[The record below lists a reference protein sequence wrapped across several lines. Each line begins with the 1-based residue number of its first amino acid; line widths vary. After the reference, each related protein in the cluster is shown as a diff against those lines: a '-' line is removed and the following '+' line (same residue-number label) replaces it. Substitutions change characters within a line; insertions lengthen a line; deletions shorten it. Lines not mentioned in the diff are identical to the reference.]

1 MPKAAPPA
9 RAQKKISSFFQSKK
23 QPPTQQPEPS
33 PAPAAPAPT
42 LQIGNNKERDG
53 DGAEDEDGVASRR
66 VRRNACKRQLEPDD
80 DCQPGGKDD
89 DDLYAVTQSV
99 KKPRLISTAAKGK
112 KQQPPTQQPE
122 SSPAA
127 RKSGGAKE
135 RDDGD
140 EDEDEDEVISRPVR
154 RRASKRQLD
163 PDPDGDYQQPVQN
176 RDDEGD
182 DDDDD
187 DLYTV
192 TRPVKALR
200 LASSPSTAAG
210 KKKQQSASRFHYD
223 PAAHLPSP
231 DAMDIS
237 PATVARDGG
246 GDGDGEDE
254 DPVRKRQKA
263 LLRERFV
270 KKLGKL
276 PIARSS
282 QLREEETR
290 ADGEGEAEGEGQ
302 DDEAVEPGPIAKRF
316 GASVAATTTKKAAA
330 GKKAPKLTPLEQQV
344 VDIKKKHP
352 DTILVVEVGYK
363 FRFFGEDARV
373 ASQNLSIMCIPG
385 RMRFDG
391 HRSEAH
397 LDKFA
402 SASIPVHRL
411 HVHVKRLIAHGYKV
425 GVVRQL
431 ETAALKA
438 AGDNKSGPFERKL
451 TNLYTKGTYVDDI
464 DALDG
469 PAAAGSAGDPSSG
482 AGSGGAPN
490 TGFLLAVTETPAGGT
505 GADEKVRVG
514 IIAVQPATG
523 EVVYDEFDD
532 GFMRGEIETRL
543 LHSAPPPPFLPPSLP
558 PSSPSLPL

>member
-1 MPKAAPPA
+1 MPKAPPA
-9 RAQKKISSFFQSKK
+9 RVQKKISSFFQSKK

-42 LQIGNNKERDG
+42 LQIGNNNERDE
-53 DGAEDEDGVASRR
+53 DGPEDEAGVASRR
-66 VRRNACKRQLEPDD
+66 VRRDARKRQSEPGDD

-89 DDLYAVTQSV
+89 GDLYAITQSV
-99 KKPRLISTAAKGK
+99 KKPRLISIAAKGK
-112 KQQPPTQQPE
+112 KKQPPTQQPE

-127 RKSGGAKE
+127 RKTG
-135 RDDGD
+135 RDEDGD
-140 EDEDEDEVISRPVR
+140 EDEDEDEVISRR
-154 RRASKRQLD
+154 RTSKRQLD
-163 PDPDGDYQQPVQN
+163 PDSDCDYQQPVQT
-176 RDDEGD
+176 RDRQD
-182 DDDDD
+182 DGDDDD

-192 TRPVKALR
+192 TRPFKAQR
-200 LASSPSTAAG
+200 LNSSPSTAAEQ
-210 KKKQQSASRFHYD
+210 KKQQPASRFHYD

-231 DAMDIS
+231 EAMDIS
-237 PATVARDGG
+237 PATVARDGD

-290 ADGEGEAEGEGQ
+290 ADGDGEAEGEGQ
-302 DDEAVEPGPIAKRF
+302 GDEAVEPGPIAKRF
-316 GASVAATTTKKAAA
+316 GASVAATTTKRAAA

-363 FRFFGEDARV
+363 FRFFGDDARI

-385 RMRFDG
+385 RMRFDS
-391 HRSEAH
+391 HPSEAH

-469 PAAAGSAGDPSSG
+469 PATAGSAGDPSSG

-490 TGFLLAVTETPAGGT
+490 TGFLLAVTETPGGGT

-543 LHSAPPPPFLPPSLP
+543 LHSAPSIAFPLSKSL
-558 PSSPSLPL
+558 SL